1 MFVNFFL
8 FLIIFI
14 FLLGVFCIS
23 MSLFIKD
30 AKQNLYLKKRSEVDL
45 SPIIEEI
52 EDDFEIT

>member
-23 MSLFIKD
+23 MSLFVKD
-30 AKQNLYLKKRSEVDL
+30 SKQNLHFKIKKKSEVDL

-52 EDDFEIT
+52 EDDF